1 MDKNLLKHLE
11 DAAKWED
18 DFILKYDTREVW
30 TLIREAVP
38 EDKFEKIKKL
48 LAENIID
55 TMIHKRLI
63 INIVK
68 EAHKYDF

>member
-1 MDKNLLKHLE
+1 MDKDLLKRLE

-18 DFILKYDTREVW
+18 DFIIEYDTKEVW
-30 TLIREAVP
+30 TLIREALP
-38 EDKFEKIKKL
+38 EDKFERIKKL

-55 TMIHKRLI
+55 TMMHKRLI
-63 INIVK
+63 TNIVK